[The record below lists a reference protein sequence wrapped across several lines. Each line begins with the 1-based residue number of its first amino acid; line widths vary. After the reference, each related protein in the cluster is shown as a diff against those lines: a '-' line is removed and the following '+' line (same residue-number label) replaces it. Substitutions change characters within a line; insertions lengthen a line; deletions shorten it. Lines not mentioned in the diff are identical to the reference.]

1 MFMFR
6 GVVVAG
12 LMLVAG
18 GAMAADRQAN
28 PDAGPSEFEA
38 QMISIQE
45 ALDDGETYGEISA
58 TERREVLAALAR
70 IRTALD
76 PSGDAGHLSERQKL
90 KVFNDQEL
98 INNILTSADEDS
110 QLVCRREKKT
120 GTHLASNQCLTVA
133 ERRRAADHARETLLR
148 TPPHALQ
155 H

>member
-1 MFMFR
+1 
-6 GVVVAG
+6 
-12 LMLVAG
+12 MLVAS
-18 GAMAADRQAN
+18 GAMAADGKGN

-38 QMISIQE
+38 QMNSIQE
-45 ALDDGETYGEISA
+45 ALDDGGTYGEISA

-70 IRTALD
+70 IRTALG
-76 PSGDAGHLSERQKL
+76 PSGDASQLTERQKL
-90 KVFNDQEL
+90 RVFNDQEL

-110 QLVCRREKKT
+110 RLVCRREKKT

-133 ERRRAADHARETLLR
+133 ERQRAADHARDTLLG